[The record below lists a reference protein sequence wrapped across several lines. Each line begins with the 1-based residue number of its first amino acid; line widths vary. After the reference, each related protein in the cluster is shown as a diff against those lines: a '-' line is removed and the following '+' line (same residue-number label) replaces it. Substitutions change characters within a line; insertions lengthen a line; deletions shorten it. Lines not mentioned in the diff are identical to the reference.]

1 MKWFGSLKLA
11 NKLLLAFALCALIT
25 VALGVV
31 SIATL
36 TRLSA
41 MQTAM
46 YEREL
51 TPIRGMG
58 SAQAEAA
65 EHYRRL
71 FDLLT
76 NDDPVAGAASL
87 KLNQDGERV
96 ILAAIEAERAHDSGP
111 AARQLLAQFDTVWP
125 AYLASVKKVA
135 EAAAEANLPGGL
147 FEMHAHTDGLHVQLH
162 AILSSLAAA
171 HDQSAQARYQAG
183 AALAVHVTAWI
194 SGCALAGMGLALWV
208 GFAISRSTIRAI
220 GGEPH
225 RVARVAAE
233 IARGNLGAAIEL
245 ARGDTGSILFA
256 MRDMQAYLRR
266 TVGSIREN
274 SVAVADS
281 AHEIAQAN
289 NDMSQRTERQ
299 AGTLS
304 ETAHNMDRL
313 MAMVKDNAA
322 NARAASELTQQASH
336 TAGQGGA
343 AVQQLVH
350 TMNLIEQSSK
360 RVVDIIGVIDG
371 IAFQTNILA
380 LNAAVEAARAG
391 EQGRGFAVVASE
403 VRSLAQ
409 RSASAAK
416 EIKVLINDSV
426 GKIQTGLQFTQGAG
440 DTMHRTVDEVRSLSG
455 LMTQIAGACATQSDA
470 LEDITTAVLAMDEA
484 TQQNAALVEQAAA
497 AAASLSE
504 TAGALRAT
512 AAYFEL
518 DPGHNSPLERQP
530 GPRELEPGARAPAG
544 TRAPGGGAALA

>member
-1 MKWFGSLKLA
+1 
-11 NKLLLAFALCALIT
+11 LIT
-25 VALGVV
+25 VAVGAV

-58 SAQAEAA
+58 NAQSEAA

-96 ILAAIEAERAHDSGP
+96 ILAAIDAERAHDSG
-111 AARQLLAQFDTVWP
+111 AAGRQLLTQFDTVWP

-135 EAAAEANLPGGL
+135 DAAAEANLPGGL
-147 FEMHAHTDGLHVQLH
+147 FEMHAHTDALHVQLH

-183 AALAVHVTAWI
+183 AALAVHVTEWI

-233 IARGNLGAAIEL
+233 IARGNLGSAIAL

-266 TVGSIREN
+266 TVGAIREN

-299 AGTLS
+299 ASTLS

-322 NARAASELTQQASH
+322 HAHQASELTQQASH

-426 GKIQTGLQFTQGAG
+426 DKIQSGLHFTQGAG

-470 LEDITTAVLAMDEA
+470 LEDITGAVLAMDEA

-518 DPGHNSPLERQP
+518 DPDRDSRHYREASLGKTEPGETQPAQLGLSARQP
-530 GPRELEPGARAPAG
+530 AGARAL
-544 TRAPGGGAALA
+544 GGGAALA